1 MENAETRSNTGFRSN
16 VGAVGVGVI
25 VLALATAV
33 IHLYDFVAHGFLG
46 TGEMLPLFQ
55 FLFVGNFLAYV
66 ILLGVLYSPV
76 SSLASLRPFA
86 RAFLIAISVAAI
98 ASYFRVEVYGLL
110 GNVDKVI
117 EVLLI
122 AVVTADAA
130 LSGDG
135 FAGGGMRGALAQ
147 LGIGIALGVG
157 MFLFL
162 SLFIGNN

>member
-1 MENAETRSNTGFRSN
+1 MDQTEARASIGP
-16 VGAVGVGVI
+16 VQVGVI
-25 VLALATAV
+25 VLALATAAT
-33 IHLYDFVAHGFLG
+33 HLYDFLAHGFLG
-46 TGEMLPLFQ
+46 NGEMLPLFQ

-66 ILLGVLYSPV
+66 IMLGVLYSPV

-122 AVVTADAA
+122 AMVTADAA
-130 LSGDG
+130 LTGDE
-135 FAGGGMRGALAQ
+135 FAGGGMRGTLAQ
-147 LGIGIALGVG
+147 LGVGVALGVG

-162 SLFIGNN
+162 SLFIG

>member
-1 MENAETRSNTGFRSN
+1 MDHTETRAGIGFA
-16 VGAVGVGVI
+16 GIGVI
-25 VLALATAV
+25 VLALATAG
-33 IHLYDFVAHGFLG
+33 IHLYDFLAHGFLG
-46 TGEMLPLFQ
+46 NAEMLPLFQ
-55 FLFVGNFLAYV
+55 FLFVGNFLAYL
-66 ILLGVLYSPV
+66 ILLGVLYLPN

-86 RAFLIAISVAAI
+86 RMFIIAISLAAI

-122 AVVTADAA
+122 LFVAADAA
-130 LSGDG
+130 TSDDG

-147 LGIGIALGVG
+147 VGIGLAIGLG

-162 SLFIGNN
+162 SLFIG